1 MATINFSV
9 PENIRQEFN
18 ELFEKE
24 NKSAILTRL
33 MQQAIEEKK
42 QQQRRQLAIDKILQL
57 RNTQGPV
64 SADEISQAKEELRS

>member
-1 MATINFSV
+1 MATVNFSV
-9 PENIRQEFN
+9 PDDVRQEFN
-18 ELFEKE
+18 QLFEKE

-57 RNTQGPV
+57 RDKQTPV
-64 SADEISQAKEELRS
+64 SAAEIQQSRDELRK

>member
-64 SADEISQAKEELRS
+64 SANEISQAKEELRS